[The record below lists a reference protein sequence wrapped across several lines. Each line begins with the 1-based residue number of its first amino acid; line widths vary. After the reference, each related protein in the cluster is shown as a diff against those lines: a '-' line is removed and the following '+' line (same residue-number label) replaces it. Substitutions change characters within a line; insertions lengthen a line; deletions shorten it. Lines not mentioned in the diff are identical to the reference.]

1 MSPDPTERDRPDDWE
16 DAAVST
22 ETYTEMLHVPLR
34 WWALLTMF
42 LASVL
47 LAFLVATPTWV
58 AFAVTA
64 ALTLLAV
71 TVLLAYGAARVVV
84 DDRTFRAGRAHI
96 PVRLLGTPV
105 ALDAQASRLL
115 AGMDA
120 DARAYLLLR
129 PYVKK
134 SVQVPVADPDDPTPY
149 WLVSTRH
156 PERLAQALVRSGAGI
171 GVRPGTGAWQSG
183 PVDVEHEE

>member
-1 MSPDPTERDRPDDWE
+1 MSE
-16 DAAVST
+16 A
-22 ETYTEMLHVPLR
+22 TYTEMLHVPLR

-42 LASVL
+42 LASIL
-47 LAFLVATPTWV
+47 LAFLVATPAWV
-58 AFAVTA
+58 AFAVTG
-64 ALTLLAV
+64 ALTALAV
-71 TVLLAYGAARVVV
+71 VVLLAYGAARVAVEGH
-84 DDRTFRAGRAHI
+84 TFRAGRAHI
-96 PVRLLGTPV
+96 PVPLLGTPV

-134 SVQVPVADPDDPTPY
+134 SVQVPVADPADPTPY

-156 PERLAQALVRSGAGI
+156 PERLAQALVRAGAGQ
-171 GVRPGTGAWQSG
+171 G
-183 PVDVEHEE
+183 